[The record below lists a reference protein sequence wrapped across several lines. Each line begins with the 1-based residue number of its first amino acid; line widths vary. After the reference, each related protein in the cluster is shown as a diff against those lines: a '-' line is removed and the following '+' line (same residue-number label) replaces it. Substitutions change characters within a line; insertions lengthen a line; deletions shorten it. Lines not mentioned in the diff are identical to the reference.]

1 MSDASTKSRRVA
13 LASLIGTTIEYYDFF
28 IYGTAAALV
37 FSAVFF
43 PSVDPLTGTLLSLS
57 TFAVAFIARPIGA
70 IVIGHYGDRIG
81 RKSMLVFTLMS
92 MGGTTLLIGLI
103 PSHAAIGVAAPIL
116 LVVLRFI
123 QGFALGGE
131 YGGAVLMAT
140 EHAEEAKH
148 GSRASLVQLGAPLGL
163 ILANVVFF
171 ALAALSPHAFE
182 TWGWRVPFILSIVL
196 VIFGVAIRMKIE
208 ESPSFKQVIDSGA
221 VAEMPVVEVFRTST
235 LRVLLVALTSVSVG
249 VTFYVGTVYSL
260 TYGTKQ
266 QGYSR
271 NTMLAIVI
279 LAMIAVIIGVLLFGK
294 LVDKV
299 GSRKVFMYGSAG
311 MIAAAPVFIATLQT
325 GNIALTIVGYLIL
338 FIPYSAAWSALSSML
353 AACFD
358 TRIRYT
364 GLSIGFT
371 LGQVLGSAFAPIVAT
386 ELLSR
391 TRSLWSVA
399 AYVVFAAALSA
410 VTAALI
416 RERRLAPSPTQDLVG
431 A

>member
-1 MSDASTKSRRVA
+1 MA
-13 LASLIGTTIEYYDFF
+13 LASLAGTTIEYYDFF

-37 FSAVFF
+37 FSKVFF

-92 MGGTTLLIGLI
+92 MGGTTLLIGVV
-103 PSHAAIGVAAPIL
+103 PSHATIGIAAPIVL
-116 LVVLRFI
+116 IGLRFI

-140 EHAEEAKH
+140 EHAEANKH

-163 ILANVVFF
+163 ILANIVFF
-171 ALAALSPHAFE
+171 ALAPLTPHAFE

-196 VIFGVAIRMKIE
+196 VIIGVTVRMKVE
-208 ESPSFKQVIDSGA
+208 ESPSFKRIADSGA
-221 VAEMPVVEVFRTST
+221 VAKMPVVEVFRTNA

-266 QGYSR
+266 QGHSR

-279 LAMIAVIIGVLLFGK
+279 VAMVAVIIGVLLFGK
-294 LVDKV
+294 LVDKI
-299 GSRKVFMYGSAG
+299 GPRKVFLCGSVG
-311 MIAAAPVFIATLQT
+311 MIAGAPLFIAALQT
-325 GNIALTIVGYLIL
+325 GDIGLTILGYLIL
-338 FIPYSAAWSALSSML
+338 FVPYSASWSALSSML

-358 TRIRYT
+358 TRIRYS

-371 LGQVLGSAFAPIVAT
+371 LGQILGSAFAPIVAT

-391 TRSLWSVA
+391 TGSLWSVA
-399 AYVVFAAALSA
+399 AYVAAATALSA
-410 VTAALI
+410 VTAVMI
-416 RERRLAPSPTQDLVG
+416 RERRLSPAPAGDLVG